1 MKNQGFR
8 WRAFFQRSTDP
19 LFLVNRQGYILFVNR
34 AWEKL
39 TGLSAA
45 QARRLWCRRARLPK
59 DRPPQWTDILGL
71 VLSPP
76 KEVLHGAAG
85 RERRLVPAWEG
96 RPAFWWDIEYL
107 PLREQEGFRGLLGRI
122 ASTAEAVEKPDAGV
136 PETIARLRQR
146 RRHKLGELIFW
157 RSFEDSSDP
166 LFLLNRQGYVLFVN
180 RAWER
185 LTGLTATDAKRLW
198 CRRTPPLG
206 PTAEWAD
213 VIASLLTPPTDVFE
227 GAPGHERRLVPAQ
240 DDQPARWWDIDFLPF
255 RDANNFR
262 GLFGRI
268 TPVSEAV
275 EKPAAGV
282 PETIVQLR
290 QRRRQQVG
298 DLFLSRQLPPLRR
311 VAEQV
316 ALAGALRA
324 PVLLVGA
331 AGTGKETIARAI
343 HLRGPERERAFAAL
357 DCRRLPPLAVGT
369 LLFGE
374 KGMLAR
380 APVATLFLKGPDA
393 LPRELQ
399 RLLYE
404 WLIGAEEH
412 SLRLLAGCRDPDE
425 ALRQGRLLPELYH
438 ALATLRIDLP
448 TLAERRDEL
457 PHLVDRL
464 LRRLNSD
471 GDRPAVG
478 LSPDAW
484 EVVLAY
490 SWPGNL
496 RQLFAVLQSARQHAT
511 SDMIDATDL
520 PAYIRRAALPEQ
532 APPAAAAEVTP
543 LLPLLEKVERR
554 LIELALRRAHGNQT
568 QAADLLAV
576 WRAHLGRR
584 MEQLGIDIQKTPAT
598 KPKRGIK
605 RRPRHRLSPPPTEES
620 GD

>member
-1 MKNQGFR
+1 MKDQDFR

-19 LFLVNRQGYILFVNR
+19 LFLVNRQGYLLFVNR
-34 AWEKL
+34 AWVKL
-39 TGLSAA
+39 TGVSAA
-45 QARRLWCRRARLPK
+45 RAKRLWCRRSRLPE
-59 DRPPQWTDILGL
+59 DRPPQWTDVLGL

-76 KEVLHGAAG
+76 KEVFQGAAG

-96 RPAFWWDIEYL
+96 RPACWWDIEYL
-107 PLREQEGFRGLLGRI
+107 PLREQEGFRGLLGRV
-122 ASTAEAVEKPDAGV
+122 ASVSEAPEKPDAGL
-136 PETIARLRQR
+136 PETLARLRQR
-146 RRHKLGELIFW
+146 RRQKLGELILGHA
-157 RSFEDSSDP
+157 FEDATDP

-185 LTGLTATDAKRLW
+185 LTGLTAADARRLR
-198 CRRTPPLG
+198 CRRTRPPE
-206 PTAEWAD
+206 PAAEWAD
-213 VIASLLTPPTDVFE
+213 VIASLLTPPAEVFE
-227 GAPGHERRLVPAQ
+227 GAPGRDRRLVPARGE
-240 DDQPARWWDIDFLPF
+240 QPASWWDIDFLPF
-255 RDANNFR
+255 HDANDFR

-268 TPVSEAV
+268 APVSEAV
-275 EKPAAGV
+275 EKPAAGL

-290 QRRRQQVG
+290 QRRRQQFS
-298 DLFLSRQLPPLRR
+298 DLILSRRLPSLRR

-316 ALAGALRA
+316 SLASGLRT

-343 HLRGPERERAFAAL
+343 HLRGPDRERAFATL

-404 WLIGAEEH
+404 WLIGVEEH

-448 TLAERRDEL
+448 TLAQRRDEL

-464 LRRLNSD
+464 LHRLNGD
-471 GDRPAVG
+471 GGRTVQG

-490 SWPGNL
+490 NWPGNL
-496 RQLFAVLQSARQHAT
+496 RQLFAVLQSARQHV
-511 SDMIDATDL
+511 SGDMIDAADL
-520 PAYIRRAALPEQ
+520 PAYLRRAALPEQ
-532 APPAAAAEVTP
+532 AAPASAGEVIP
-543 LLPLLEKVERR
+543 LESLLEKVERR
-554 LIELALRRAHGNQT
+554 LIELALRRTHGNLT

-576 WRAHLGRR
+576 WRPYLWRR
-584 MEQLGIDIQKTPAT
+584 MEQLGIDVQKTPAT

-620 GD
+620 EG